1 MPSPPRKGRALLGG
15 FAVLPAV
22 YNKKEKSS
30 PYESFMD
37 AYVEWRSELKVSP
50 GNKLS
55 DTHLPFHAV
64 LNIAYLYGC
73 MKNIDF
79 RMCSFL
85 GEEREGVSEKR
96 HVFVS

>member
-1 MPSPPRKGRALLGG
+1 
-15 FAVLPAV
+15 
-22 YNKKEKSS
+22 
-30 PYESFMD
+30 
-37 AYVEWRSELKVSP
+37 VSP
-50 GNKLS
+50 GNELC
-55 DTHLPFHAV
+55 DTYLPFHAV